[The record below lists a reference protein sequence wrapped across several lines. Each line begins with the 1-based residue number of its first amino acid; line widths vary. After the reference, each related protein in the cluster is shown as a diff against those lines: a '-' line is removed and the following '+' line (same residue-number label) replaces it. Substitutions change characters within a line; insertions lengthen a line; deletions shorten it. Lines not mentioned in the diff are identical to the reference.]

1 MKEYSFRLQKV
12 LKTKKIK
19 QDLEQKK
26 LVEKEQRLA
35 EEKLQLQ
42 ELQDKERKFLEEFKQ
57 QRLNVNKGHVFQKYT
72 SYQRQVEKYIDQQNS
87 KIDEVSEAVKN
98 QRFEL
103 IKAAKETKTL
113 DKLKEKDYTE
123 YLYEQNMTEQK
134 RVDELSLLKPHKEK
148 SGFHNG

>member
-1 MKEYSFRLQKV
+1 MKKYSFRLQKV

-26 LVEKEQRLA
+26 LMEEQQRLA
-35 EEKLQLQ
+35 NEKIQLQ
-42 ELQDKERKFLEEFKQ
+42 DLQDREKKFLEEFKH
-57 QRLNVNKGHVFQKYT
+57 QRMNVNKGHVFQKYT
-72 SYQRQVEKYIDQQNS
+72 SYQRQVEKYIDQQHS
-87 KIDEVSEAVKN
+87 TVDEVSEAVEN

-113 DKLKEKDYTE
+113 DKLKEKDYSQFIH
-123 YLYEQNMTEQK
+123 EQNVDEQK

-148 SGFHNG
+148 SGLYNG